1 MVSVDLVGAL
11 VPWSR
16 FEHSALVEKVELLG
30 ETLILGLNG
39 LFLNLFL
46 FYLIYYTSFIRS
58 SC

>member
-16 FEHSALVEKVELLG
+16 FEHGALVEKVELLG